1 MVSNIADI
9 SPSQLYNRNTWKK
22 KLGSVGLR
30 PPLGSLLRRSN
41 LLPALK
47 TLTLPARG
55 FFLKKKTSSV
65 NSSHPRGF
73 KHGPGYSDALTTR
86 LEALSQCTDISLL
99 TVHFLCDTMRMNC
112 DHREQNSAKNCTDQ
126 LLSCTASPNCRRNL
140 LTCSIVE
147 TSPCPENLV
156 KSGILYLCGRG
167 IWS

>member
-1 MVSNIADI
+1 MVLNIADI

-86 LEALSQCTDISLL
+86 LEALSQCMNISLL
-99 TVHFLCDTMRMNC
+99 TVHFLCDTGMSC
-112 DHREQNSAKNCTDQ
+112 DHREQNSAKSCTDQ
-126 LLSCTASPNCRRNL
+126 LLSCTIPSTTEDSRLVGFLSKWIVVFLWHSP
-140 LTCSIVE
+140 
-147 TSPCPENLV
+147 
-156 KSGILYLCGRG
+156 GYLPQV
-167 IWS
+167 WT